1 MQAFATRGRKKF
13 VPRTGHGILTLAPSW
28 SWRYQIFA
36 RPADSGSCCTTL
48 RQRDEAI
55 RQRDEDSDPCTSLS
69 RVAGRCCALGLSSR
83 CRSAKDCR
91 TSAGPRTP
99 KGAVV
104 AASYRN
110 RRPPHGQA
118 GLFLSR
124 TVSAYENL
132 AEIKKLG
139 RSHPLLSSERVM
151 TGQRLVSASL
161 SPAFGGAFRSPQW
174 HRVPADLSGYH
185 RPAA

>member
-1 MQAFATRGRKKF
+1 MYELEPGCRA
-13 VPRTGHGILTLAPSW
+13 VLS
-28 SWRYQIFA
+28 A
-36 RPADSGSCCTTL
+36 RPVVPVPVS
-48 RQRDEAI
+48 E
-55 RQRDEDSDPCTSLS
+55 
-69 RVAGRCCALGLSSR
+69 GLPHER
-83 CRSAKDCR
+83 WAEK
-91 TSAGPRTP
+91 P

-104 AASYRN
+104 AACYRN
-110 RRPPHGQA
+110 RKPPHGQA

-139 RSHPLLSSERVM
+139 RSHPMLSSERVM

-174 HRVPADLSGYH
+174 HRAHADFSGYH